1 MKTMGELMDQ
11 YEAELA
17 ANTKAE
23 MAAEDAAWAAL
34 TPAQQDKIW
43 EERLER
49 QAARF
54 ADLMEFD
61 AEDEDEDEEEEDKE
75 DDQ

>member
-1 MKTMGELMDQ
+1 MKTIHD
-11 YEAELA
+11 AE
-17 ANTKAE
+17 
-23 MAAEDAAWAAL
+23 WAAL

-49 QAARF
+49 QAAKF
-54 ADLMEFD
+54 ADLMEYD
-61 AEDEDEDEEEEDKE
+61 ADEDEE

>member
-1 MKTMGELMDQ
+1 M
-11 YEAELA
+11 
-17 ANTKAE
+17 N
-23 MAAEDAAWAAL
+23 DATWATL

-54 ADLMEFD
+54 ADLMEYD
-61 AEDEDEDEEEEDKE
+61 ADEDDDEDEEEGDE
-75 DDQ
+75 

>member
-1 MKTMGELMDQ
+1 MKTIHD
-11 YEAELA
+11 AE
-17 ANTKAE
+17 
-23 MAAEDAAWAAL
+23 WAAL
-34 TPAQQDKIW
+34 TTAQQDKIW

-49 QAARF
+49 QAAKF

-61 AEDEDEDEEEEDKE
+61 AEDEDEEE